1 METKE
6 ILAEI
11 KKAVLTIEPDA
22 DIVLFGSLARGT
34 ASKHSDIDLLIL
46 LNKELSFD
54 EKMEISGS
62 IYDIEL
68 EHSKIISPIIVS
80 RKVWEDQRLKSPFYH
95 EVKLEGI
102 RL

>member
-1 METKE
+1 MENKE

-11 KKAVLTIEPDA
+11 KKAVMAIEPDA
-22 DIVLFGSLARGT
+22 EIILFGSEARGT

-46 LNKELSFD
+46 HNRELSFE
-54 EKMEISGS
+54 EKMEISGT

-80 RKVWEDQRLKSPFYH
+80 HKVWEDQRLKSPFYY
-95 EVKLEGI
+95 EVKLDGI
-102 RL
+102 QL